1 MNKRKGIA
9 RKYRNQI
16 MIIFVCI
23 MMIAGQFPM
32 GNYVFAQSN
41 GYMHTTISE
50 ETDIHTQKINV
61 SQIREGITKV
71 ELYKDGTLIETKPV
85 SESLSFDV
93 HKNGDYVLIG
103 FNDTDTKQGEEIVH
117 VDAFDDLMIEQDE
130 ISHTVTIVSRYHSTF
145 DITVN
150 GKDSLGAAE
159 VSSGV
164 YQAIYVVHKNGTYEF
179 SVVDADGKVLD
190 SSKLSFSDIPNISK
204 NGETIIST
212 ADDLKQISAN
222 SSGSFILDQDI
233 ELKEDILS
241 NINFTGTLNGD
252 GYTISGI
259 TNQLF
264 DTVTNAKITN
274 IVIKGRLSDN
284 AVNTDITNTGFYVEA
299 NDAEKDTAV
308 ILNGTDVRIQN
319 SFAFMNVE
327 GMNAAGF
334 ILNGTGSIEDS
345 YVSGYINA
353 KEDAYGFGRE
363 VNVKNSYITASLLGE
378 KRVLFSE
385 GECTDCFYDA
395 QINDLEDEKA
405 TPYFTKDMI
414 SGTLKNAEFSE
425 TEGAYPQIKLI
436 QSFKEN
442 AQSVSGLSVVSVSTD
457 SNLSALEGSVDF
469 NETNDIDWKKN
480 SNEIKAESNEI
491 VNRFSLNTPKTI
503 SSATAGASTTETTT
517 QITYP
522 VAMSIYYKVVKNS
535 ETAPENPKQHEKA
548 INDGWKLMYWTGN
561 NTASG
566 LDWNTEYTIY
576 STDLNTVT
584 KGETIKTNY
593 GKNGGKLTLTGNY
606 DVGQEMTAELTQTN
620 ITEGQWIWE
629 TAGRLDASSWNQ
641 IAGAES
647 STYTV
652 TDNEK
657 GKYLRVRFIADKTK
671 GYEGELKAVTNHM
684 VQEAITAVTIENR
697 TSKNSTMTI
706 KDQLVASLEP
716 AGKDG
721 EATFAWYYEGESDAI
736 ATGRNYTLKKEDI
749 GKQLYVKAIAKD
761 GGELKGDK
769 QSALTE
775 TIQAIQCSIPNIAD
789 VQEKA
794 HDDITVTLFMDT
806 AEGLYQFGYATS
818 VGGDIT
824 PYTTLSRAQTELTMT
839 GLSAN
844 TMYYIYVRQVGE
856 NGYTDS
862 AWSNAAYSFKTDAE
876 HVRGD
881 VIISGDAVYNKTLT
895 AEIKNKPA
903 DHKGDFV
910 WYRLDG
916 NDERIISSKV
926 TGTTYSLK
934 KDDIGHK
941 IEAVYEGM
949 DGYAGEVTNIS
960 ETVSKE
966 EKEAPENNLT
976 TGTATDTEI
985 PVTMPSNSTGEKYIL
1000 GISTT
1005 QNGIPIEQ
1013 QEDGSVKEFTA
1024 ASPYTIKNL
1033 NRDTTY
1039 YLFIRYAAN
1048 ETHQKSEWIA
1058 ADKAVSKKT
1067 TKKEFSGTIT
1077 FTYETESGKLMKGQ
1091 TVKAIL
1097 NPGDDS
1103 FNYKGIWTWT
1113 KTYNGKTTPI
1123 NNFTIS
1129 SDKHST
1135 SYVVPENEDTGAVY
1149 NVTFEANVGYYGSQT
1164 AVTSGVQE
1172 PVKGKYEKPDANSIV
1187 MEPVDDGSIKLMMSE
1202 GEGLYQ
1208 FYYREDDTNPADSI
1222 GGFFTKLFT
1231 GDDGYTKANKTVG
1244 ANVDLIIDGLNRNTR
1259 YIVKVERVGDEKFET
1274 SDVVYSSE
1282 AATEYTSVTTLKTDI
1297 AGHVTLSGD
1306 EYFGGTLTAAYNK
1319 AAYASIGSGS
1329 DENGKWKWYRDD
1341 TEIIGMRG
1349 TSYILKKEDIGT
1361 VIKAEYTLPENEA
1374 FQGTVEASTKIIEKA
1389 DCINPEI
1396 TNIES
1401 KDIDGILTMRVTG
1414 TKSDGDEI
1422 YYRLQEASDKAPVYP
1437 NTADQLKEWNKV
1449 ATETIDVI
1457 KDSNNRELKMN
1468 ATYTIYYIK
1477 QESDIQKGSAVIS
1490 KSFTMGTKSQT
1501 GTVEFSGDFVVGKNV
1516 TATLNVPNN
1525 TKGTWHWYM
1534 SAKRYGYDGLS
1545 AMPDT
1550 TIEENW
1556 TEITGG
1562 FSPVLN
1568 DDNSTLAITED
1579 MFAHYIRVEFVADT
1593 EQGYSGEIE
1602 TTDEQFVKKVYNETI
1617 TITSSTN
1624 DGNGDPK
1631 AYTNSVIT
1639 GTVNNYAENGN
1650 LDRTTVRFKIADTD
1664 GNGETYISG
1673 NDLVI
1678 TDNTFTYKMPN
1689 KESYDGKEIT
1699 AEVSTPKYPVLF
1711 INEDLKAI
1719 TEKIVNSKPSSE
1731 TSFLYTYGIPISNA
1745 DEMEKFMKCEAPYNN
1760 RSANSVYVISNNI
1773 NMADKGVIVYSETA
1787 FAGTLDGDF
1796 HTIVGIQNPI
1806 FANLTGADDNHL
1818 AVVKN
1823 IIMSNANINTSSL
1836 SGQRGGG
1843 AAVIARLGR
1852 YLSLDRIFVVN
1863 SNVIGGY
1870 DSGVL
1875 VGAAAI
1881 DSSNNNGKAIITNCG
1896 SAGSSIITKAGAA
1909 SVGGLVG
1916 HFRAGEL
1923 RNCFSINSSANNP
1936 AEGGVKTNN
1945 LGALVGSSNV
1955 ELNNSYSSATVYLNA
1970 NNVGGAL
1977 GAGLTSNVYFDSTI
1991 NPSIVRG
1998 GTPLSTSNMVGD
2010 SLKGSLGINDWVY
2023 SKGYYPRLT
2032 WMKSHPISVLYSA
2045 TRGAFISIDNATSSD
2060 DMFNGNIYGVIQVP
2074 TELQT
2079 KDYKVTS
2086 SDESVLKIGD
2096 NGTIIPVG
2104 KIDEKAVIT
2113 ITYTEPDES
2122 IGGSASNTYEF
2133 TVKGNVKAMPSIQI
2147 QDDKTNLEL
2156 TDNPKMNQKLYAY
2169 STATGSST
2177 YQWYKRKNGTTETVV
2192 IEGGNTAN
2200 YIVKPSDIGYEL
2212 AVLVKATGY
2221 ASTYSNF
2228 TSAVTAIKPDIPTV
2242 SDVTDNSV
2250 ILKPVNGEEG
2260 LTYEFGYVRA
2270 DENASKTIVEE
2281 TCSFD
2286 GSITVKNLE
2295 RNKRYNF
2302 FVRVAAKEGSYEAG
2316 EWSDAASEQLK
2327 KTVVESSVL
2336 LGTAIN
2342 NGTEL
2347 TMRIESV
2354 NGQTGTWKLERL
2366 AADSDTVVAVIND
2379 NLSTANEAKY
2389 TLTSDDVGKRI
2400 RVTYT
2405 GRGNYEGTKTETTAV
2420 IKNSIPSTVPSAPIE
2435 VEDKKTDTTL
2445 TVKMAA
2451 DGMYDIGL
2459 AESSNAEI
2467 NVRKTKLSANTEYKI
2482 EGLKRNTVYYIYART
2497 SEGAGVEASNWSEA
2511 ALFRTAKSN
2520 VTGELTLLGDLKTDG
2535 IMKVKAPSMDALTGT
2550 WKVERM
2556 QGGVTTTIAPKDYSV
2571 DTDSNIISYK
2581 LTPRDALG
2589 TIKITF
2595 TGTGDYQGS
2604 ITKTSSLIQ
2613 NANQDEFTDVPDR
2626 AVISNIK
2633 DHTVNVAANKGTGMY
2648 QFGYAPKGEQDISKI
2663 IWNDAT
2669 GEAGKSIQLSG
2680 MERNTEYEIY
2690 ARIAAK
2696 TGYNA
2701 SNPIRLSNR
2710 VTTAK
2715 TILNGSLDY
2724 VMQDGEFKV
2733 GVAEIGKTYKATYTS
2748 GKYEQSGSDL
2758 GGSWQWYADD
2768 QAIDGATFD
2777 SYTIEA
2783 MEGTPEISVRYIA
2796 KEDSGFDSFVKISVG
2811 TLTKPVFDAPSVLPQ
2826 VTAMGED
2833 GEIGSMLKITSSDFE
2848 HVFYYVQKA
2857 DNTTV
2862 PAVKYSSEVTDNEA
2876 ALDQWFRAAANV
2888 TVTASPD
2895 TEYVVYAARLEDGE
2909 HQSSGVVSQ
2918 RAVRTAKEELDKL
2931 AMIRITESDS
2941 TKWKV
2946 LQDKELHIDIDNKAV
2961 DGIWQY
2967 YVTKDNTDDNS
2978 WQNITSEIKAEEGK
2992 KAEYAY
2998 TAVNMPV
3005 KYYGYYVKAVFTGRG
3020 SFKGNK
3026 VYTSTDKLIG
3036 TQIKGSVQITSG
3048 DSSQVFTPIVA
3059 SYVFAKNPDGT
3070 EIIDEKNGIWTW
3082 YRETGAG
3089 TNKYTKIENGEEHI
3103 GLTDTYTPTAEDVGK
3118 KIYAE
3123 YTGAPTNIYSGSVRS
3138 NYLSNVAKSEQIKPA
3153 GLSEKQVNGT
3163 TIQVVLPSNYEAKG
3177 KSIPDVILEY
3187 RIKDSSDDWTVNDSK
3202 TTWIGTGDKKLKAN
3216 TTYEIRAKFAGTSEY
3231 KPSTYSDL
3239 LYVTTDNQLF
3249 DEDNLTITAPEK
3261 LETDAVITA
3270 AFTGDGYDEGNFI
3283 ISRSDGTVVKEESAG
3298 SITPR
3303 SLFRSGTNT
3312 IEYTVTSADIGNNI
3326 IVQYKAKDGAATY
3339 GGAIEKNTKEVLKP
3353 VNPSKPGSPTLETTR
3368 LSETTLKFK
3377 VNDNCEY
3384 VFNESAA
3391 AVSESSGSWSVLE
3404 KDDTGY
3410 HTFTG
3415 LSKEK
3420 TYYLHARYHE
3430 TATYRYGAE
3439 DVSAGT
3445 KPWASSQYTITY
3457 EGTEGAANTNPTQ
3470 YTELSD
3476 EITLSDASK
3485 DGYTF
3490 TGWTVND
3497 GDTPAKELTIPSG
3510 SDGNKTFKAH
3520 WSVNTYNIT
3529 YTLNGGT
3536 LKTGESNPETYTIET
3551 DDFTLKNPE
3560 KKGYTFL
3567 GWTWDGES
3575 TPATEVV
3582 VSKGT
3587 FGDKAYTANWKLN
3600 TYNITYNLDGGT
3612 NHLSNPTDYT
3622 VESETITIEEP
3633 TKSGYDFLG
3642 WTWDGQTSAVKSPQ
3656 IDKGSA
3662 GDITYT
3668 ANWKASE
3675 YAIRY
3680 DLDNG
3685 VLEIDKTNPES
3696 YTIESEDITLNNPT
3710 KKGYTFKGWS
3720 TGDGDTPV
3728 ETVTITKGSTGAKS
3742 YKAIWEENVYT
3753 ITYVMD
3759 GGTNHADNPSGY
3771 KITDADITLNAPT
3784 RTGYVFKGWKADGV
3798 GEVQETVTIT
3808 SGSTGN
3814 LSYTATWEKVEYTVI
3829 FDSKEGSA
3837 VSQAGVKFE
3846 EKITK
3851 PADPTKEGYTFAGWF
3866 KETTLDN
3873 EWNFDSDV
3881 VTANITLY
3889 AKWTINEYQATFDV
3903 NGGDS
3908 VDPVTIT
3915 KNYQEELG
3923 TLPTASRTGYS
3934 FVGWFTAATGG
3945 DQITD
3950 KTKMPVNGATYY
3962 AYWTIN
3968 QYTVKFDGN
3977 GGTDGTEIK
3986 KNYDAEIG
3994 ELPTSTRAGYTF
4006 DGWYTE
4012 ATEGTKVTTGT
4023 KMPSKDT
4030 TYYAH
4035 WTINQYTVKFDGN
4048 GGSNGT
4054 DITADYDSELGA
4066 LPTSTR
4072 EGYTF
4077 DGWYTEKTGG
4087 IKISSTTKMPLD
4099 GATYYAQWKTVDYT
4113 ITYDLNDGNS
4123 GEAKNHDN
4131 NPSKYTIESNT
4142 ITLENPSWTGR
4153 VFTGWT
4159 WDGHDTKELVVTI
4172 DKGTTGNK
4180 TYKANWELAAYTV
4193 TFDSVGGSDVAD
4205 VPAQHGKPI
4214 VKPSDPIKEGYT
4226 FKGWYTSNDY
4236 AAEWNFDDAVMKNMQ
4251 LFAKWEINHYA
4262 VSFNTNGGSSIDA
4275 QTVDHGEKASQPTDP
4290 TKEYYS
4296 FAGWYSDDKLTT
4308 EFDFANTE
4316 IKGETTIYA
4325 KWTPV
4330 IYNIAYDLDGGSV
4343 TLDKL
4348 NPIFYTVETET
4359 FTLNNPTKTGYEFK
4373 GWSTGDDSKA
4383 ETTVTIAKGTSGDL
4397 SYKAVWEKKSYAVT
4411 FDSTGGSAVE
4421 DALIKYEEKV
4431 TKPSDSTKAGYTFAG
4446 WYKETA
4452 CENVWDFDNDVVT
4465 DETTLYAKWT
4475 ANRYIAVFD
4484 KNEGDAVNPTSIE
4497 KDYQEELGTLPTAT
4511 RTGYSFAGWF
4521 TAATGGDQ
4529 ITDKTK
4535 MPLNGA
4541 TYYAQWTI
4549 NQYTV
4554 KFDGNGGIDGTEIKK
4569 NYDVEI
4575 GELPTSTR
4583 AGYTF
4588 DGWYT
4593 EMIGG
4598 MKVEPTTKM
4607 PSKDTTYYAHW
4618 TINQYTVKFDGNGGS
4633 NGTDITADYDSEL
4646 GTLPTSTREGYIFDG
4661 WYTEKI
4667 GGTKIQATTK
4677 MPLDGATYYAQWKT
4691 VDYTITYDMNDGNSN
4706 EAVNHKDNPAS
4717 YTIESSEITLK
4728 APSWKNHVFTGWTW
4742 AGHDTK
4748 EMIVK
4753 IDAGTTGN
4761 KVYRANWIESDLTV
4775 KYDTQGG
4782 SAVEDA
4788 LAAHGVPIS
4797 KPDDPTREGYTFKG
4811 WYTSTTYETEWNFDD
4826 NVVDNMTLY
4835 AKWEIN
4841 RYNVMFNTNGGSDID
4856 DQIIN
4861 HGEKAN
4867 KPADPTKEYYSFT
4880 GWYSDAK
4887 LTKEFKF
4894 DSAIQA
4900 TTTLYAKW
4908 TPVKYDITYD
4918 LNGGDNHKDNP
4929 AAYTVEDEI
4938 TLKAPVKK
4946 NYTFLGWTYK
4956 GQKEPQ
4962 KIVTI
4967 VKGTHD
4973 ALSYTANWKLNE
4985 YAVDFN
4991 TNSDD
4996 VIASV
5001 TVQHGSKITRPEKEP
5016 VKAGYVFKGWYA
5028 DEACTKAWNFEN
5040 DVVTGKTTLYA
5051 GYKDILKAVEADTKS
5066 ETNINKGDTVKLTAP
5081 KGADIYFTVNG
5092 TDPTRDSQKYKD
5104 GIIVN
5109 ETMTIKAI
5117 AVKDGYADSS
5127 VAIFTY
5133 YVKGKAS
5140 INTEDSLVELSNK
5153 PEELIE
5159 AVLQEDEYK
5168 QYLMGTDVMVRISC
5182 KPINKIEDKEVL
5194 KLLNGRI
5201 PSNYYD
5207 IIVYKTVGDKDEV
5220 TVETLRHPIRIILDV
5235 PKELYPESGVTR
5247 EFKVL
5252 RIHEGKNALLD
5263 DLDDKLETVTFESD
5277 AFSSYIL
5284 CYKDITKDEAVVS
5297 PAEKPKNVQNEI
5309 TKGEGSS
5316 TVQQPAAGDEQTTA
5330 KEENP
5335 EKKLEKAEK
5344 EKAKEKEEAK
5354 NTVYFFLIPIALL
5367 LAICIAF
5374 IMKFKHKAAAKN

>member
-71 ELYKDGTLIETKPV
+71 EIYKDGTLIETKPV

-93 HKNGDYVLIG
+93 HKNGDYMLIG

-117 VDAFDDLMIEQDE
+117 VDAFDDFMIEQDE
-130 ISHTVTIVSRYHSTF
+130 ATHTVTIVSRYHSTS

-164 YQAIYVVHKNGTYEF
+164 YQAVYVVPKNGTYEF

-212 ADDLKQISAN
+212 ADDLKQIIAN
-222 SSGSFILDQDI
+222 PSGSFILDQDI

-308 ILNGTDVRIQN
+308 ILSGTDVRIQN

-548 INDGWKLMYWTGN
+548 INDGWKLMYWTGI

-584 KGETIKTNY
+584 KGETVKTNY

-818 VGGDIT
+818 IGGDIT

-910 WYRLDG
+910 WYRLDE

-949 DGYAGEVTNIS
+949 DGYAGEVTNVS

-1024 ASPYTIKNL
+1024 ASSYTIKNL

-1077 FTYETESGKLMKGQ
+1077 FAYETESGKLMKGQ
-1091 TVKAIL
+1091 TVKATL

-1172 PVKGKYEKPDANSIV
+1172 PVKGKYEKPDGNSIV

-1297 AGHVTLSGD
+1297 AGHVTMSGD
-1306 EYFGGTLTAAYNK
+1306 ESYGGTLTVQYQK
-1319 AAYASIGSGS
+1319 ANYVSKGSGS
-1329 DENGKWKWYRDD
+1329 DENGKWKWYRDS
-1341 TEIIGMRG
+1341 TEIIGVTG
-1349 TSYILKKEDIGT
+1349 TSYLLKKEDIGK

-1374 FQGTVEASTKIIEKA
+1374 FQGTVEASTKNIEKA

-1396 TNIES
+1396 TKIES
-1401 KDIDGILTMRVTG
+1401 IDIDEILTMRVTG
-1414 TKSDGDEI
+1414 TKSDVDEI

-1516 TATLNVPNN
+1516 TATLKAPNN
-1525 TKGTWHWYM
+1525 IKGTWHWYM
-1534 SAKRYGYDGLS
+1534 NAKRYGYDGLS

-1550 TIEENW
+1550 TIAENW

-1593 EQGYSGEIE
+1593 EQGYSGEIK
-1602 TTDEQFVKKVYNETI
+1602 TTDEQLVKKVYNEMI
-1617 TITSSTN
+1617 TITSSTK
-1624 DGNGDPK
+1624 DGNGDSK

-1664 GNGETYISG
+1664 GNGETYITG

-1689 KESYDGKEIT
+1689 NESYDGKAIT
-1699 AEVSTPKYPVLF
+1699 AEVSTPKYPILF
-1711 INEDLKAI
+1711 VQDNLTQI
-1719 TEKIVNSKPSSE
+1719 TDKILNSE
-1731 TSFLYTYGIPISNA
+1731 TSVKKSLSYSYGIPISNSS
-1745 DEMEKFMKCEAPYNN
+1745 DMKDFMLAKDKYSD
-1760 RSANSVYVISNNI
+1760 RSAYYILTDNI
-1773 NMADKGVIVYSETA
+1773 KMSDSDALSQGGMSAVA
-1787 FAGTLDGDF
+1787 FSGTLDGDYHILTNLKNQIF
-1796 HTIVGIQNPI
+1796 KTIRGTSSK
-1806 FANLTGADDNHL
+1806 F

-1823 IIMSNANINTSSL
+1823 LISYNADIYITSSAGL
-1836 SGQRGGG
+1836 PANNSSGMFGSEGGNVEFENVFLIDSKFVG
-1843 AAVIARLGR
+1843 PWNTGYFLGR
-1852 YLSLDRIFVVN
+1852 PNGTVHVKN
-1863 SNVIGGY
+1863 S
-1870 DSGVL
+1870 
-1875 VGAAAI
+1875 
-1881 DSSNNNGKAIITNCG
+1881 G
-1896 SAGSSIITKAGAA
+1896 SAGGSVSVTASGASFGGIIGYIDLNAPDNLFQNIFT
-1909 SVGGLVG
+1909 
-1916 HFRAGEL
+1916 
-1923 RNCFSINSSANNP
+1923 INTDMTP
-1936 AEGGVKTNN
+1936 TGGVSP
-1945 LGALVGSSNV
+1945 SSN
-1955 ELNNSYSSATVYLNA
+1955 
-1970 NNVGGAL
+1970 GGIC
-1977 GAGLTSNVYFDSTI
+1977 GSIGKSGKVINVYTTNDVAIYPSNSTGPI
-1991 NPSIVRG
+1991 IGNKAENGIYENVYY
-1998 GTPLSTSNMVGD
+1998 NED
-2010 SLKGSLGINDWVY
+2010 SLGIKDFPFINSYGMRTITKNLIGDNLKSSFDSASPNTWIY
-2023 SKGYYPRLT
+2023 KEGYYPRLSWVT
-2032 WMKSHPISVLYSA
+2032 DHPIAKMYAA

-2060 DMFNGNIYGVIQVP
+2060 DMFNGNISGVIQIP

-2079 KDYKVTS
+2079 KDYTIRILNS
-2086 SDESVLKIGD
+2086 SGTEDETVLKKGD

-2104 KIDEKAVIT
+2104 NTGDKATVE

-2133 TVKGNVKAMPSIQI
+2133 TVKESVKAMPSIQI
-2147 QDDKTNLEL
+2147 QDDKTNSEL

-2169 STATGSST
+2169 STATGST
-2177 YQWYKRKNGTTETVV
+2177 YQWYKRKNGTTETIV
-2192 IEGGNTAN
+2192 IEGANRAN

-2366 AADSDTVVAVIND
+2366 AADSDTVEAVIND

-2520 VTGELTLLGDLKTDG
+2520 VTGELTISGNLMTDG
-2535 IMKVKAPSMDALTGT
+2535 TMKVKAPSMDALTGT
-2550 WKVERM
+2550 WKVERI
-2556 QGGVTTTIAPKDYSV
+2556 QGGVTTTIAPKDYSI
-2571 DTDSNIISYK
+2571 DTASNTISYK

-2595 TGTGDYQGS
+2595 TGTGDYQES

-2613 NANQDEFTDVPDR
+2613 NANQDEFTDIPDR

-2701 SNPIRLSNR
+2701 SKPIRLSNR

-2733 GVAEIGKTYKATYTS
+2733 GVAEIGRTYKATYAS
-2748 GKYEQSGSDL
+2748 GKYEQPGDDTT
-2758 GGSWQWYADD
+2758 GSWQWYADD

-2826 VTAMGED
+2826 VSAMGED
-2833 GEIGSMLKITSSDFE
+2833 GEIGSRLKITSSDFE

-2876 ALDQWFRAAANV
+2876 ALNQWFRAATDV

-2931 AMIRITESDS
+2931 NMVQITESDN

-2946 LQDKELHIDIDNKAV
+2946 LQNKELRIDIDKKAV

-2978 WQNITSEIKAEEGK
+2978 WQNITSEMKAEEGK
-2992 KAEYAY
+2992 KAEYTY

-3059 SYVFAKNPDGT
+3059 SYVFAKNADGT

-3089 TNKYTKIENGEEHI
+3089 TNKYIKIENGEEHI

-3138 NYLSNVAKSEQIKPA
+3138 NYLSNVAKSEQTKPA

-3163 TIQVVLPSNYEAKG
+3163 TIQVVLPSNYEVKG

-3239 LYVTTDNQLF
+3239 LYVITDNQLF
-3249 DEDNLTITAPEK
+3249 DEDNLAITAPDK
-3261 LETDAVITA
+3261 IETDTVITA
-3270 AFTGDGYDEGNFI
+3270 TFTGDGYDEGNFI

-3404 KDDTGY
+3404 KDTAGY

-3430 TATYRYGAE
+3430 TAAYRYGAE

-3529 YTLNGGT
+3529 YILNGGT

-3575 TPATEVV
+3575 TPAIEVV

-3600 TYNITYNLDGGT
+3600 TYNITYSLDGGT

-3622 VESETITIEEP
+3622 VESETITIKEP

-3642 WTWDGQTSAVKSPQ
+3642 WTWNGQTSAVKSPQ
-3656 IDKGSA
+3656 IDKGNA

-3675 YAIRY
+3675 YAITY
-3680 DLDNG
+3680 ELDNG
-3685 VLEIDKTNPES
+3685 VLETDKTNPES

-3720 TGDGDTPV
+3720 TGDGDTPIK
-3728 ETVTITKGSTGAKS
+3728 TVTITKGSTGAKS

-3753 ITYVMD
+3753 INYD
-3759 GGTNHADNPSGY
+3759 LGGGTNHADNPSGY
-3771 KITDADITLNAPT
+3771 KITDADITLKAPT

-3798 GEVQETVTIT
+3798 GEAQETVIIT
-3808 SGSTGN
+3808 NGSTGN

-3889 AKWTINEYQATFDV
+3889 AKWTVNQYQATFDA

-3908 VDPVTIT
+3908 VDPAMIT

-3934 FVGWFTAATGG
+3934 FAGWFTAATGG

-3962 AYWTIN
+3962 AHWTIN

-4012 ATEGTKVTTGT
+4012 ATEGTKVTMST

-4054 DITADYDSELGA
+4054 DITADYDSEFGT

-4077 DGWYTEKTGG
+4077 DGWYTEK
-4087 IKISSTTKMPLD
+4087 L
-4099 GATYYAQWKTVDYT
+4099 
-4113 ITYDLNDGNS
+4113 
-4123 GEAKNHDN
+4123 
-4131 NPSKYTIESNT
+4131 
-4142 ITLENPSWTGR
+4142 
-4153 VFTGWT
+4153 
-4159 WDGHDTKELVVTI
+4159 
-4172 DKGTTGNK
+4172 
-4180 TYKANWELAAYTV
+4180 
-4193 TFDSVGGSDVAD
+4193 
-4205 VPAQHGKPI
+4205 
-4214 VKPSDPIKEGYT
+4214 
-4226 FKGWYTSNDY
+4226 
-4236 AAEWNFDDAVMKNMQ
+4236 
-4251 LFAKWEINHYA
+4251 
-4262 VSFNTNGGSSIDA
+4262 
-4275 QTVDHGEKASQPTDP
+4275 
-4290 TKEYYS
+4290 
-4296 FAGWYSDDKLTT
+4296 
-4308 EFDFANTE
+4308 
-4316 IKGETTIYA
+4316 
-4325 KWTPV
+4325 
-4330 IYNIAYDLDGGSV
+4330 
-4343 TLDKL
+4343 
-4348 NPIFYTVETET
+4348 
-4359 FTLNNPTKTGYEFK
+4359 
-4373 GWSTGDDSKA
+4373 
-4383 ETTVTIAKGTSGDL
+4383 
-4397 SYKAVWEKKSYAVT
+4397 
-4411 FDSTGGSAVE
+4411 
-4421 DALIKYEEKV
+4421 
-4431 TKPSDSTKAGYTFAG
+4431 
-4446 WYKETA
+4446 
-4452 CENVWDFDNDVVT
+4452 
-4465 DETTLYAKWT
+4465 
-4475 ANRYIAVFD
+4475 
-4484 KNEGDAVNPTSIE
+4484 
-4497 KDYQEELGTLPTAT
+4497 
-4511 RTGYSFAGWF
+4511 
-4521 TAATGGDQ
+4521 
-4529 ITDKTK
+4529 
-4535 MPLNGA
+4535 
-4541 TYYAQWTI
+4541 
-4549 NQYTV
+4549 
-4554 KFDGNGGIDGTEIKK
+4554 
-4569 NYDVEI
+4569 
-4575 GELPTSTR
+4575 
-4583 AGYTF
+4583 
-4588 DGWYT
+4588 
-4593 EMIGG
+4593 
-4598 MKVEPTTKM
+4598 
-4607 PSKDTTYYAHW
+4607 
-4618 TINQYTVKFDGNGGS
+4618 
-4633 NGTDITADYDSEL
+4633 
-4646 GTLPTSTREGYIFDG
+4646 
-4661 WYTEKI
+4661 

-4742 AGHDTK
+4742 AGHDNK

-4753 IDAGTTGN
+4753 IESGTTGN

-4782 SAVEDA
+4782 SVVEDA

-4841 RYNVMFNTNGGSDID
+4841 RYNVTFNTNGGSDID

-4900 TTTLYAKW
+4900 AITLYAKW
-4908 TPVKYDITYD
+4908 TPVKYSITYELD
-4918 LNGGDNHKDNP
+4918 GGDNHKDNP
-4929 AAYTVEDEI
+4929 AVYTVEDQI

-4962 KIVTI
+4962 KTVTI

-4985 YAVDFN
+4985 YTVDFK
-4991 TNSDD
+4991 TDSDD
-4996 VIASV
+4996 SITSM
-5001 TVQHGSKITRPEKEP
+5001 TVQHGDKVTRPKKEP
-5016 VKAGYVFKGWYA
+5016 VKAGYVFNGWYA
-5028 DEACTKAWNFEN
+5028 DEACTKAWNF
-5040 DVVTGKTTLYA
+5040 DKDIVTSKMTLYA
-5051 GYKDILKAVEADTKS
+5051 GYKEILKAVESDTKS
-5066 ETNINKGDTVKLTAP
+5066 EMNVNSGTTVKLTAP

-5117 AVKDGYADSS
+5117 AVKDGYVDSS

-5168 QYLMGTDVMVRISC
+5168 QYLTGTDVMVRISC
-5182 KPINKIEDKEVL
+5182 KPIDKIEDKEVL

-5220 TVETLRHPIRIILDV
+5220 TVETLRHPIHIILDV
-5235 PKELYPESGVTR
+5235 PEELYPDSGVTR

-5263 DLDDKLETVTFESD
+5263 DLDNKLETVTFESD

-5284 CYKDITKDEAVVS
+5284 CYKDIAKDEAVVS
-5297 PAEKPKNVQNEI
+5297 PVEKPKNVQNEI

-5316 TVQQPAAGDEQTTA
+5316 TVEQPAAGDEQTTD
-5330 KEENP
+5330 KEEKP

-5374 IMKFKHKAAAKN
+5374 IMKYKHKAAAKN

>member
-1 MNKRKGIA
+1 MEESQREVNTMEQRKRKHIEF
-9 RKYRNQI
+9 RTKVMI
-16 MIIFVCI
+16 MFVAI
-23 MMIAGQFPM
+23 MMVISQMPYQSFVHAESNVAEVTMNEAGMMSQ
-32 GNYVFAQSN
+32 
-41 GYMHTTISE
+41 TI
-50 ETDIHTQKINV
+50 DVKNV
-61 SQIREGITKV
+61 
-71 ELYKDGTLIETKPV
+71 KDGTIKLTLTKANTVLETKEV
-85 SESLSFDV
+85 SEDTSFDV
-93 HKNGDYVLIG
+93 YTNGEYALTGYDEQGNSTGEQTITIDDFDELIIKEDSAAKQVNIISRNEAASQVKV
-103 FNDTDTKQGEEIVH
+103 NDEQLD
-117 VDAFDDLMIEQDE
+117 MIEIE
-130 ISHTVTIVSRYHSTF
+130 R
-145 DITVN
+145 
-150 GKDSLGAAE
+150 
-159 VSSGV
+159 GV
-164 YQAIYVVHKNGTYEF
+164 YQALYDVKKNGSYTFTVIDENGNELEKE
-179 SVVDADGKVLD
+179 ALEIT
-190 SSKLSFSDIPNISK
+190 DIPNVTKSGDILLSS
-204 NGETIIST
+204 EE
-212 ADDLKQISAN
+212 DMKQIITN
-222 SSGSFILDQDI
+222 PSGSFVLGKDI
-233 ELKEDILS
+233 ELTSDVLKNMRFSGSLDG
-241 NINFTGTLNGD
+241 N
-252 GYTISGI
+252 GYTISG
-259 TNQLF
+259 TDRLF
-264 DTVTNAKITN
+264 QSLQNASIKN
-274 IVIKGRLSDN
+274 IVIKGQLSETS
-284 AVNTDITNTGFYVEA
+284 VNSTIENSGFYVE
-299 NDAEKDTAV
+299 DADKTKDYAIIKNSENTT
-308 ILNGTDVRIQN
+308 IKN

-327 GMNAAGF
+327 GKNAAGF
-334 ILNGTGSIEDS
+334 ILRGTGNIENS

-353 KEDAYGFGRE
+353 EEDAYGFGRE
-363 VNVKNSYITASLLGE
+363 VNVKNSYITASLLGK

-385 GECTDCFYDA
+385 SEHTDCFYDV

-414 SGTLKNAEFSE
+414 SGTLKIAEFSE
-425 TEGAYPQIKLI
+425 TEGSYPQIKLI

-442 AQSVSGLSVVSVSTD
+442 AQSVSALSVISVSTD
-457 SNLSALEGSVDF
+457 SNLSALEGSVDYK
-469 NETNDIDWKKN
+469 NTNDVDWKKN

-491 VNRFSLNTPKTI
+491 VNRFSLNAPKTI
-503 SSATAGASTTETTT
+503 SNATAGASTTETTT

-522 VAMSIYYKVVKNS
+522 VAMGIYYKVVKNS
-535 ETAPENPKQHEKA
+535 EAAPENPKQHATA
-548 INDGWKLMYWTGN
+548 ITDGWKLMYWTGI

-566 LDWNTEYTIY
+566 LDWNTEYTVY

-584 KGETIKTNY
+584 KGETVKTNY

-657 GKYLRVRFIADKTK
+657 GKYLRVRFIADNTK
-671 GYEGELKAVTNHM
+671 GYEGELKAVTSHT

-706 KDQLVASLEP
+706 KDQLVASIEP
-716 AGKDG
+716 TGKDG
-721 EATFAWYYEGESDAI
+721 DATFAWYYDGESDAI

-749 GKQLYVKAIAKD
+749 SKKIYVVATAKD

-769 QSALTE
+769 QSTLTE
-775 TIQAIQCSIPNIAD
+775 SVQAIQCSIPDVAD
-789 VQEKA
+789 VKEKI

-844 TMYYIYVRQVGE
+844 TMYYIYVKQVGE

-1091 TVKAIL
+1091 TVKATL

-1259 YIVKVERVGDEKFET
+1259 YIVKVERAGDEKFET

-1297 AGHVTLSGD
+1297 AGHVTMSGD
-1306 EYFGGTLTAAYNK
+1306 ESYGGTLTVQYQK
-1319 AAYASIGSGS
+1319 ANYASKGSGS
-1329 DENGKWKWYRDD
+1329 DENGKWKWYRDN
-1341 TEIIGMRG
+1341 TEIIGVTG
-1349 TSYILKKEDIGT
+1349 TSYLLKKEDIGK

-1374 FQGTVEASTKIIEKA
+1374 FQGTVEASTKNIEKA

-1516 TATLNVPNN
+1516 TATLNAPNN

-1550 TIEENW
+1550 TIAENW

-1579 MFAHYIRVEFVADT
+1579 MFAHYIRVEFAADT
-1593 EQGYSGEIE
+1593 EQGYSGEIK

-1617 TITSSTN
+1617 TITSSTK
-1624 DGNGDPK
+1624 DGNGDSK

-1664 GNGETYISG
+1664 GNGETYITG

-1678 TDNTFTYKMPN
+1678 TDNTFTYIMPN

-1699 AEVSTPKYPVLF
+1699 AEVSTPKHKGLF
-1711 INEDLKAI
+1711 VVEDLNFI
-1719 TEKIVNSKPSSE
+1719 TEETYNSKTSTE
-1731 TSFLYTYGIPISNA
+1731 TSFNYTYGIPISNT
-1745 DEMEKFMKCEAPYNN
+1745 DDLEKFIRAEGAYSN
-1760 RSANSVYVISNNI
+1760 RSSDMVYILTSNI
-1773 NMADKGVIVYSETA
+1773 NMNAKDIIPCSTTSFKGK
-1787 FAGTLDGDF
+1787 LDGDY
-1796 HTIVGIQNPI
+1796 HTLSGMKNSLFIEIAGISSNY
-1806 FANLTGADDNHL
+1806 AE
-1818 AVVKN
+1818 VKN
-1823 IIMSNANINTSSL
+1823 LIFYSSIVNITSGGDVNTKSGSLISNT
-1836 SGQRGGG
+1836 G
-1843 AAVIARLGR
+1843 
-1852 YLSLDRIFVVN
+1852 YFVKFT
-1863 SNVIGGY
+1863 NVF
-1870 DSGVL
+1870 L
-1875 VGAAAI
+1875 L
-1881 DSSNNNGKAIITNCG
+1881 DSSISALQDTGYFIGRSQGAIIIESCG
-1896 SAGSSIITKAGAA
+1896 SAGGHLTANA
-1909 SVGGLVG
+1909 SLGGLVG
-1916 HFRAGEL
+1916 YIGREKT
-1923 RNCFSINSSANNP
+1923 SSNSSF
-1936 AEGGVKTNN
+1936 TNIFAIN
-1945 LGALVGSSNV
+1945 TGLD
-1955 ELNNSYSSATVYLNA
+1955 T
-1970 NNVGGAL
+1970 GGAL
-1977 GAGLTSNVYFDSTI
+1977 GGMLGGNNMNSIMSYNNTLVVADFTDTRSATYGPIAGSGSGTNVLNNTFYDSTI
-1991 NPSIVRG
+1991 YPYEYSSKIK
-1998 GTPLSTSNMVGD
+1998 GTGKSTSDLIGNN
-2010 SLKGSLGINDWVY
+2010 LKSDFGTDKWTY
-2023 SKGYYPRLT
+2023 TEGYYPRLT
-2032 WMKSHPISVLYSA
+2032 WISDHPIAKLYTA

-2060 DMFNGNIYGVIQVP
+2060 DMFNGNISGVIQIP

-2079 KDYKVTS
+2079 KDYTIRILNS
-2086 SDESVLKIGD
+2086 SGTEDETVLKKGD
-2096 NGTIIPVG
+2096 NGTIIPIG
-2104 KIDEKAVIT
+2104 NTGDKATVE

-2133 TVKGNVKAMPSIQI
+2133 TVKQSVKAMPPIQI
-2147 QDDKTNLEL
+2147 QDDKTNSEL

-2169 STATGSST
+2169 STATGST
-2177 YQWYKRKNGTTETVV
+2177 YQWYKRKNSTTETIV
-2192 IEGGNTAN
+2192 IEGANTAN
-2200 YIVKPSDIGYEL
+2200 YTVKPSDIGYEL

-2228 TSAVTAIKPDIPTV
+2228 TSTVTAIKPDTPAV

-2250 ILKPVNGEEG
+2250 ILKPVHGEDG

-2281 TCSFD
+2281 TCAPD

-2316 EWSDAASEQLK
+2316 EWSEATSEQLK
-2327 KTVVESSVL
+2327 KTAVESSVL

-2379 NLSTANEAKY
+2379 NFSTANEAKY
-2389 TLTSDDVGKRI
+2389 KLTSDDVGKRI

-2405 GRGNYEGTKTETTAV
+2405 GRGNYEGTKTATTAV
-2420 IKNSIPSTVPSAPIE
+2420 IKNSIPSTVPSVPVE
-2435 VEDKKTDTTL
+2435 VEDKKTDITL
-2445 TVKMAA
+2445 TVKMTT
-2451 DGMYDIGL
+2451 DGTYDIGL
-2459 AESSNAEI
+2459 AESSTAEI

-2497 SEGAGVEASNWSEA
+2497 SEGTGVEASNWSEVG
-2511 ALFRTAKSN
+2511 LYRTAKTD
-2520 VTGELTLLGDLKTDG
+2520 VKGDLSISGNLMTDG
-2535 IMKVKAPSMDALTGT
+2535 TMKVKAPSMDALTGT
-2550 WKVERM
+2550 WKVERI
-2556 QGGVTTTIAPKDYSV
+2556 QGGVTTTIAPKNYSI
-2571 DTDSNIISYK
+2571 DTASNMISYK

-2595 TGTGDYQGS
+2595 TGTGDYQES

-2613 NANQDEFTDVPDR
+2613 NANQDEFTDIPDR

-2701 SNPIRLSNR
+2701 SKPIRLSNR

-2733 GVAEIGKTYKATYTS
+2733 GVAEIGRTYKATYAS
-2748 GKYEQSGSDL
+2748 GKYEQPGDDTT
-2758 GGSWQWYADD
+2758 GSWQWYADD

-2826 VTAMGED
+2826 VSAMGED
-2833 GEIGSMLKITSSDFE
+2833 GEIGSRLKITSSDFE

-2876 ALDQWFRAAANV
+2876 ALNQWFRAATDV

-2931 AMIRITESDS
+2931 NMVQITESDS

-2946 LQDKELHIDIDNKAV
+2946 LQNKELRIDIDNKAV

-2978 WQNITSEIKAEEGK
+2978 WQNITSEMKAEEGK
-2992 KAEYAY
+2992 KAEYTY

-3089 TNKYTKIENGEEHI
+3089 TNKYIKIENGEEHI

-3138 NYLSNVAKSEQIKPA
+3138 NYLSNVAKREQTKPA

-3163 TIQVVLPSNYEAKG
+3163 MIQVVLPSNYEAKG

-3216 TTYEIRAKFAGTSEY
+3216 TTYEIRAMFAGTSEY

-3261 LETDAVITA
+3261 PETESVITA
-3270 AFTGDGYDEGNFI
+3270 AFTGAGYDEGNFI

-3326 IVQYKAKDGAATY
+3326 IVQYKAKDDAATY

-3404 KDDTGY
+3404 KDTAGY

-3430 TATYRYGAE
+3430 TATYRNGAE

-3529 YTLNGGT
+3529 YILNGGT
-3536 LKTGESNPETYTIET
+3536 LKTGESNPETYTVEDET
-3551 DDFTLKNPE
+3551 FTLNNPE
-3560 KKGYTFL
+3560 KKGYTFT
-3567 GWTWDGES
+3567 GWTWEGET
-3575 TPATEVV
+3575 TPQTTVQIEQG
-3582 VSKGT
+3582 S
-3587 FGDKAYTANWKLN
+3587 FGEKSYTANWKLN
-3600 TYNITYNLDGGT
+3600 EYKISYVLNEGT
-3612 NHLSNPTDYT
+3612 NADSNPDKYT
-3622 VESETITIEEP
+3622 VENEKITISEP
-3633 TKSGYDFLG
+3633 AKTGYDFLG
-3642 WTWDGQTSAVKSPQ
+3642 WTWAEQSEAVKNPV
-3656 IDKGSA
+3656 IEKGSI

-3668 ANWKASE
+3668 ANWKATE
-3675 YAIRY
+3675 YAITY

-3685 VLEIDKTNPES
+3685 KLETGKTNPDT
-3696 YTIESEDITLNNPT
+3696 YTIESDSITLNNPT
-3710 KKGYTFKGWS
+3710 RMGYTFKGWS
-3720 TGDGDTPV
+3720 TGDGDTPI
-3728 ETVTITKGSTGAKS
+3728 ETVTIAKGSTGAKS

-3759 GGTNHADNPSGY
+3759 GGTNHEDNPSGY
-3771 KITDADITLNAPT
+3771 KITDADITLKAPT

-3798 GEVQETVTIT
+3798 GEAQETVTIT

-3814 LSYTATWEKVEYTVI
+3814 LTYTATWEKVEYTVI

-3851 PADPTKEGYTFAGWF
+3851 PVDPTKEGYTFAGWF

-3881 VTANITLY
+3881 VTANMTLY
-3889 AKWTINEYQATFDV
+3889 AKWTVNQYQATFDA

-3908 VDPVTIT
+3908 VDPAMIT

-3934 FVGWFTAATGG
+3934 FAGWFTAATGG

-3962 AYWTIN
+3962 AHWTIN

-4054 DITADYDSELGA
+4054 DITADYDSELGT

-4072 EGYTF
+4072 EGYSF

-4087 IKISSTTKMPLD
+4087 IKISSTT
-4099 GATYYAQWKTVDYT
+4099 
-4113 ITYDLNDGNS
+4113 N
-4123 GEAKNHDN
+4123 
-4131 NPSKYTIESNT
+4131 
-4142 ITLENPSWTGR
+4142 
-4153 VFTGWT
+4153 
-4159 WDGHDTKELVVTI
+4159 
-4172 DKGTTGNK
+4172 
-4180 TYKANWELAAYTV
+4180 
-4193 TFDSVGGSDVAD
+4193 
-4205 VPAQHGKPI
+4205 
-4214 VKPSDPIKEGYT
+4214 
-4226 FKGWYTSNDY
+4226 
-4236 AAEWNFDDAVMKNMQ
+4236 
-4251 LFAKWEINHYA
+4251 
-4262 VSFNTNGGSSIDA
+4262 
-4275 QTVDHGEKASQPTDP
+4275 
-4290 TKEYYS
+4290 
-4296 FAGWYSDDKLTT
+4296 
-4308 EFDFANTE
+4308 
-4316 IKGETTIYA
+4316 
-4325 KWTPV
+4325 
-4330 IYNIAYDLDGGSV
+4330 
-4343 TLDKL
+4343 
-4348 NPIFYTVETET
+4348 
-4359 FTLNNPTKTGYEFK
+4359 
-4373 GWSTGDDSKA
+4373 
-4383 ETTVTIAKGTSGDL
+4383 
-4397 SYKAVWEKKSYAVT
+4397 
-4411 FDSTGGSAVE
+4411 
-4421 DALIKYEEKV
+4421 
-4431 TKPSDSTKAGYTFAG
+4431 
-4446 WYKETA
+4446 
-4452 CENVWDFDNDVVT
+4452 
-4465 DETTLYAKWT
+4465 
-4475 ANRYIAVFD
+4475 
-4484 KNEGDAVNPTSIE
+4484 
-4497 KDYQEELGTLPTAT
+4497 
-4511 RTGYSFAGWF
+4511 
-4521 TAATGGDQ
+4521 
-4529 ITDKTK
+4529 
-4535 MPLNGA
+4535 
-4541 TYYAQWTI
+4541 
-4549 NQYTV
+4549 
-4554 KFDGNGGIDGTEIKK
+4554 
-4569 NYDVEI
+4569 
-4575 GELPTSTR
+4575 
-4583 AGYTF
+4583 
-4588 DGWYT
+4588 
-4593 EMIGG
+4593 
-4598 MKVEPTTKM
+4598 
-4607 PSKDTTYYAHW
+4607 
-4618 TINQYTVKFDGNGGS
+4618 
-4633 NGTDITADYDSEL
+4633 
-4646 GTLPTSTREGYIFDG
+4646 
-4661 WYTEKI
+4661 
-4667 GGTKIQATTK
+4667 

-4691 VDYTITYDMNDGNSN
+4691 VDYTITYDMNDGSSN

-4717 YTIESSEITLK
+4717 YTIESSDITLK

-4742 AGHDTK
+4742 AGHDNK

-4753 IDAGTTGN
+4753 IESGTTGN

-4775 KYDTQGG
+4775 KYETQGG

-4841 RYNVMFNTNGGSDID
+4841 HYNVTFNTNGGSDID

-4867 KPADPTKEYYSFT
+4867 KPADPTKEYYLFT

-4900 TTTLYAKW
+4900 AITLYAKW
-4908 TPVKYDITYD
+4908 TPVKYSITYELD
-4918 LNGGDNHKDNP
+4918 GGYNHKDNP
-4929 AAYTVEDEI
+4929 AVYTVEDQI

-4962 KIVTI
+4962 KTVTI

-4985 YAVDFN
+4985 YTVDFKTDN
-4991 TNSDD
+4991 DD
-4996 VIASV
+4996 SITSM
-5001 TVQHGSKITRPEKEP
+5001 TVQHGDKVTRPEKEP
-5016 VKAGYVFKGWYA
+5016 VKAGYVFNGWYA
-5028 DEACTKAWNFEN
+5028 DEACTKAWNFEK

-5051 GYKDILKAVEADTKS
+5051 GYKEILKAVEADTRS

-5168 QYLMGTDVMVRISC
+5168 QYLTGTDVMVRISC
-5182 KPINKIEDKEVL
+5182 KPIDKIEEKEVL

-5220 TVETLRHPIRIILDV
+5220 TVETLRHPIHIVLEV
-5235 PKELYPESGVTR
+5235 PEELYPETGVTR

-5284 CYKDITKDEAVVS
+5284 CYKDITKDEAVVG
-5297 PAEKPKNVQNEI
+5297 PVEKPKNVQNEI

-5316 TVQQPAAGDEQTTA
+5316 TVEQPAAGDEQTTA
-5330 KEENP
+5330 KEEKP